1 MTAKL
6 KHYLGRKRII
16 YKRLRAGEKVLRP
29 QYHEL
34 VITVR
39 RLTRKAKGNYEL
51 YDGPQEI
58 LSGIQ
63 DEE

>member
-51 YDGPQEI
+51 
-58 LSGIQ
+58 
-63 DEE
+63 